1 MEPITGPT
9 VTKRKIVSDADEEKV
24 KRCKADDM
32 DSSAKKSPCSPSP
45 RPVISDEY
53 LRDVVTVP
61 VYVGKITDRKQVSRL
76 VKWLSEVLPLKDQ
89 QHLKRV
95 RSTAEGMQV
104 ILRPRHEGDGDQVKT
119 TGDLLGANSAA
130 HMEGLSEDVVE
141 LRVPQHAPL
150 TRSQFESSNCLWPTQ
165 FHEDKLIARL
175 LNDTFFTAEE
185 RIDMGRHMMSAI
197 EAARASQTGV
207 GVAVVNPASS
217 STLVVATRDATHPLK
232 HAVMVAVDMVARHQ
246 GGGAWPLS
254 PENDLHNVSLE
265 DQQVDKK
272 APYLC
277 TGYDFYITHE
287 PCTMCAMALVHSRV
301 RRVFYGCPTPLGA
314 LGSSRKLH
322 LQQGLN
328 HHFQVWSGL
337 LEEKC
342 AAVSKDRK
350 TVCELSH
357 QA

>member
-9 VTKRKIVSDADEEKV
+9 VPKRKIISDEEKV
-24 KRCKADDM
+24 KRCKVDDM
-32 DSSAKKSPCSPSP
+32 DSSTKNTPCSPSP

-76 VKWLSEVLPLKDQ
+76 VKWLSEAMPIKDQ

-104 ILRPRHEGDGDQVKT
+104 ILRPRSEGDGDRVKT
-119 TGDLLGANSAA
+119 LGDLLGAYPTA
-130 HMEGLSEDVVE
+130 HTEGLSEDVMEVH
-141 LRVPQHAPL
+141 VPKHAPL

-165 FHEDKLIARL
+165 FHEDKLITRL
-175 LNDTFFTAEE
+175 LNDTFFSAEE
-185 RIDMGRHMMSAI
+185 RSDMGRYMMSAI
-197 EAARASQTGV
+197 EAARVSQTGV

-217 STLVVATRDATHPLK
+217 SMLVVATRDKTHPLK

-254 PENDLHNVSLE
+254 SENDLRNASLE

-272 APYLC
+272 MPYLC

-301 RRVFYGCPTPLGA
+301 RRVFYGCPTPHGA

-322 LQQGLN
+322 IQPGLN

-342 AAVSKDRK
+342 SALFKDRK
-350 TVCELSH
+350 TVGDPPH